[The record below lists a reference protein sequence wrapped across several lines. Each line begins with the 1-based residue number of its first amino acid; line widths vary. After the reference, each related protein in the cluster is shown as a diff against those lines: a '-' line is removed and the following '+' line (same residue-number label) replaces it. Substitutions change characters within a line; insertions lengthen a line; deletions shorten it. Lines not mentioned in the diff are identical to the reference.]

1 MKKNILK
8 IVSIFVILILIL
20 NTNIIL
26 AANGANTSTLESEK
40 KQNEKKQEEAQS
52 NLKEVQAQKSEAVK
66 QVEAISSKIDTYEN
80 QIEELE
86 NKITDLN
93 TKISSAEKEIKEK
106 EASYNQNEKLL
117 QERLVAAYEAG
128 DTSYLDVML
137 SSENLTDLISN
148 YYLVSELATYDAEL
162 LEKIQKEKEEIQKTK
177 ESLETNKKSV
187 TTTKTEKEKVS
198 TQLQQS
204 KKEKAASVEKLSK
217 DEKEIQAE
225 IDELK
230 SANVQIAKDIKKAQE
245 EYAKQIA
252 ALNNNKNNNSNNNN
266 NTNSSGGNYTGG
278 GNGTLQKPVKTG
290 SITAT
295 MYYSN
300 GSYHGALDYGIPVG
314 TPIYAAATGVVIKTA
329 NLTSSY
335 GTYVVLQHA
344 NGLQTWYAHGTS
356 GSILVSPGQTV
367 SRGQQIMLSGNS
379 GHSTGPHLH
388 FEVRVAPYNY
398 NTCRVDP
405 RNYM

>member
-367 SRGQQIMLSGNS
+367 SRGQQIMSSGNS
-379 GHSTGPHLH
+379 GHSFGPHLH

>member
-1 MKKNILK
+1 MNKNILK

-278 GNGTLQKPVKTG
+278 GNGTLQRPVKSG

-367 SRGQQIMLSGNS
+367 SRGQQIMSSGNS
-379 GHSTGPHLH
+379 GHSFGPHLH
-388 FEVRVAPYNY
+388 FEVRVAPYIF